1 MNSCNS
7 IQGRTFQYVTRCTSK
22 IEGKFANMLSKL
34 DMLIGGVVMVLS
46 VPCVC
51 VCLPIGI
58 VLLYKWT
65 RVRLAAT
72 LLLLSSIIC
81 CVFVHDLCAH
91 FYGHTIWLAFNDI
104 FLPEIF
110 NEGRIGDRIV
120 SMPLDSNKIGFEL
133 ENSRRGTYAIG
144 FWIPDGIGSFVP
156 VKIDVRIACDF
167 FDEAGKTVFR
177 CVSSQRDGW
186 RWRED
191 FKRGGSHMLY
201 LNYEV
206 PRDLPLNRR
215 IRAAVEFYGDVKEYQ
230 STYPNAEFIIDK
242 VSNFYGE
249 IQ

>member
-1 MNSCNS
+1 
-7 IQGRTFQYVTRCTSK
+7 
-22 IEGKFANMLSKL
+22 MLSKL
-34 DMLIGGVVMVLS
+34 DVLIGVVVMVLA
-46 VPCVC
+46 VPCMC
-51 VCLPIGI
+51 VCLPVGI
-58 VLLYKWT
+58 VLLYKWM
-65 RVRLAAT
+65 RVRLAAV

-81 CVFVHDLCAH
+81 CVFVHDLYAH
-91 FYGHTIWLAFNDI
+91 FRGHTIWLAFNDI

-133 ENSRRGTYAIG
+133 KNSRRGTYAIG
-144 FWIPDGIGSFVP
+144 FWIPDGIGSFAP

-167 FDEAGKTVFR
+167 LDEAGKTIFR
-177 CVSSQRDGW
+177 CVSSRLVGW

-191 FKRGGSHMLY
+191 LKQGGCHMFY

-206 PRDLPLNRR
+206 PGDLPLDRR
-215 IRAAVEFYGDVKEYQ
+215 IRAVIEFYGDVKEYQ
-230 STYPNAEFIIDK
+230 SAYPNAEFIIDK